1 MSELPTR
8 SCFCSTRFT
17 LAILYSALVLVLI
30 PMSVTAADKKSTSR
44 NLEKMLEDRDAVI
57 LELLERVE
65 ELERAVSGS
74 VRQSAL
80 DLTPAAS
87 INASVSRAATGL
99 GERPRATGADV
110 IPSAS
115 YRTAASEAPT
125 EQAPPPVPGEFD
137 VDEDAIDR
145 ALERTLV
152 QEGALLL
159 PFGKAQIEPS
169 FGYTRRENDAPV
181 FFTEGVSTF
190 LAERDVRRDEFEVEL
205 ELRIGLPWDAQ
216 FEVGLPY
223 NFVDQS
229 TVTRVVFS
237 PRDEQNA
244 FGSGLGDFRIGLA
257 KALLREGLWWPDL
270 VGRVTWDSD
279 TGETFDD
286 GVALGAGFNEIR
298 GSLTAVKRQDPL
310 AFVAS
315 FFYESSFEDDD
326 VEPGDEVGFSVG
338 AVLAASPSTSLRFF
352 FDQQFSQEA
361 EVDGDTVDGSDR
373 TVGSLT
379 IGASSVLGR
388 GVLLD
393 LAGVVGLT
401 DDGPEYAVIVSLPI
415 RFDLPAF

>member
-1 MSELPTR
+1 MNKLPTR
-8 SCFCSTRFT
+8 PSVYWVNRM
-17 LAILYSALVLVLI
+17 LACVCALSASVFI
-30 PMSVTAADKKSTSR
+30 PAAAYAADEAPTIQH
-44 NLEKMLEDRDAVI
+44 LQELLEDRDAVI
-57 LELLERVE
+57 LDLIQRVQQ
-65 ELERAVSGS
+65 LERAVAGS
-74 VRQSAL
+74 ASPNAT
-80 DLTPAAS
+80 DLATAAF
-87 INASVSRAATGL
+87 NGAPVSRATV
-99 GERPRATGADV
+99 PN
-110 IPSAS
+110 IIQSPN
-115 YRTAASEAPT
+115 YRTAASEPAT
-125 EQAPPPVPGEFD
+125 EQAPQPAPGEFE

-169 FGYTRRENDAPV
+169 FSYTRRENDAPV
-181 FFTEGVSTF
+181 FFTEGATTF
-190 LAERDVRRDEFEVEL
+190 LAERNVRRNEFEAEL
-205 ELRIGLPWDAQ
+205 ELRLGLPWDAQ

-229 TVTRVVFS
+229 AVTSVVFGA
-237 PRDEQNA
+237 RDEESG
-244 FGSGLGDFRIGLA
+244 FGSGFGDFRIGLA
-257 KALLREGLWWPDL
+257 KALLREDRWWPDL
-270 VGRVTWDSD
+270 VGRITWDSD
-279 TGETFDD
+279 TGERFDD

-315 FFYESSFEDDD
+315 VLYESTFEEDDI
-326 VEPGDEVGFSVG
+326 EPGDELAFSLG

-361 EVDGDTVDGSDR
+361 EVDGDKVDGSDR
-373 TVGSLT
+373 TVGSFT

-401 DDGPEYAVIVSLPI
+401 DDGPEYAVILSLPV
-415 RFDLPAF
+415 RFDVPRF